1 MLLSPQ
7 QREEYYVFLQRKD
20 NMKSEEFEKIV
31 KDLGDLKNLPNNA
44 LIENMDLLTTDF
56 ELTKNNII
64 NLTLYLDK
72 VEEMYNKMLGEYQNR
87 GNGK

>member
-1 MLLSPQ
+1 
-7 QREEYYVFLQRKD
+7 
-20 NMKSEEFEKIV
+20 MKSEEFEKIV
-31 KDLGDLKNLPNNA
+31 KDLGDLKNLPNTV

>member
-1 MLLSPQ
+1 
-7 QREEYYVFLQRKD
+7 
-20 NMKSEEFEKIV
+20 
-31 KDLGDLKNLPNNA
+31 
-44 LIENMDLLTTDF
+44 MDLLTTDF

>member
-1 MLLSPQ
+1 
-7 QREEYYVFLQRKD
+7 
-20 NMKSEEFEKIV
+20 MKNEEFEKII
-31 KDLGDLKNLPNNA
+31 KDLVDLKNLPNNV

-87 GNGK
+87 GNVK

>member
-1 MLLSPQ
+1 
-7 QREEYYVFLQRKD
+7 
-20 NMKSEEFEKIV
+20 MKSEEFEKIV

>member
-1 MLLSPQ
+1 
-7 QREEYYVFLQRKD
+7 
-20 NMKSEEFEKIV
+20 MKNEEFEKII
-31 KDLGDLKNLPNNA
+31 KDLVDLKNLPNKV

-72 VEEMYNKMLGEYQNR
+72 VEEMYNKLLGEYQNR
-87 GNGK
+87 GNVK